1 MNLHQGRKDMN
12 RTHAWLAGLGLLALG
27 MVFIVV
33 SRGMG
38 GGEEK
43 IKKSVLKIAA
53 AIEKGDKAG
62 AAAEAKALAKS
73 VEDIEDVMAV
83 FKLREKHGIGVGPKA
98 NAIVPDGIE
107 LKLLA
112 IGRDA
117 PGQATV
123 NKEAEALEKMAYV
136 IAAVAEVAIA
146 KPPAKDEGK
155 KKRKDFIKWAK
166 DMREAAPGLAAAA
179 KSKSPA
185 EIQKAAAKINS
196 TCSTCHSIFK

>member
-1 MNLHQGRKDMN
+1 MN
-12 RTHAWLAGLGLLALG
+12 RARGWLVGLGLLALG
-27 MVFIVV
+27 VV
-33 SRGMG
+33 ITLAGRST

-43 IKKSVLKIAA
+43 YKKSILKIAA
-53 AIEKGDKAG
+53 AIEKGNS
-62 AAAEAKALAKS
+62 AAAKAEAKALAKS
-73 VEDIEDVMAV
+73 LKDFDEIEDVMSV
-83 FKLREKHGIGVGPKA
+83 FKLREKNGIGVGTKP
-98 NAIVPDGIE
+98 NAIIPDGIE

-123 NKEAEALEKMAYV
+123 NKEAEALEKMSYV

-146 KPPAKDEGK
+146 RPPDKDDGK
-155 KKRKDFIKWAK
+155 KKKKDFIRWAK
-166 DMREAAPGLAAAA
+166 QMREAAPGLAAAA

-196 TCSTCHSIFK
+196 VCTSCHMTFK

>member
-1 MNLHQGRKDMN
+1 MN
-12 RTHAWLAGLGLLALG
+12 RARIWLAGLGLLALG
-27 MVFIVV
+27 LVFTLA
-33 SRGMG
+33 GEG
-38 GGEEK
+38 TGGEKK
-43 IKKSVLKIAA
+43 IHDSVKKIAA
-53 AIEKGDKAG
+53 AIEKGDKTA

-83 FKLREKHGIGVGPKA
+83 FKLRDKHGIGVGTKP

-117 PGQATV
+117 PGDAIV
-123 NKEAEALEKMAYV
+123 KKEAAALEKMAYV

-146 KPPAKDEGK
+146 KPPAKDDGK
-155 KKRKDFIKWAK
+155 KKKKDFIRWAK
-166 DMREAAPGLAAAA
+166 DMREAAPLLVAAA

-185 EIQKAAAKINS
+185 EIQKAAAKINT
-196 TCSTCHSIFK
+196 TCTTCHSVFK

>member
-1 MNLHQGRKDMN
+1 MN
-12 RTHAWLAGLGLLALG
+12 RARGWLVGLGLLALG
-27 MVFIVV
+27 LVITLAGR
-33 SRGMG
+33 ST

-43 IKKSVLKIAA
+43 YKKSVLKIAA
-53 AIEKGDKAG
+53 AIEKGNS
-62 AAAEAKALAKS
+62 AAAQAEAKALAKS
-73 VEDIEDVMAV
+73 LKDFDEIEDVMSV
-83 FKLREKHGIGVGPKA
+83 FKLREKNGIGVGTKP
-98 NAIVPDGIE
+98 NAIIPDGIE

-123 NKEAEALEKMAYV
+123 NKEAEALEKMSYV

-146 KPPAKDEGK
+146 RPPDKDDGK
-155 KKRKDFIKWAK
+155 KKKKDFIRWAK
-166 DMREAAPGLAAAA
+166 QMREAAPGLAAAA

-196 TCSTCHSIFK
+196 TCATCHSVFK

>member
-1 MNLHQGRKDMN
+1 MN
-12 RTHAWLAGLGLLALG
+12 RARGWLIGLGLLALG
-27 MVFIVV
+27 VV
-33 SRGMG
+33 ITLAGRST

-43 IKKSVLKIAA
+43 YKKSVLKIAA
-53 AIEKGDKAG
+53 AIEKGDS
-62 AAAEAKALAKS
+62 AAAKAEAKALAKS
-73 VEDIEDVMAV
+73 LKDFDEIEDVMAV
-83 FKLREKHGIGVGPKA
+83 FKLRDKNGIGVGTKP

-117 PGQATV
+117 PSQNAV
-123 NKEAEALEKMAYV
+123 NKEAEALEKMSYV

-146 KPPAKDEGK
+146 RPPDKDEGK
-155 KKRKDFIKWAK
+155 KKKKDFIRWAK
-166 DMREAAPGLAAAA
+166 EMREAAPGLAAAA

-196 TCSTCHSIFK
+196 VCTSCHSTFK

>member
-1 MNLHQGRKDMN
+1 MN
-12 RTHAWLAGLGLLALG
+12 RARVWLAGLGLLSLG
-27 MVFIVV
+27 LVFILA
-33 SRGMG
+33 GQG
-38 GGEEK
+38 TGGEEK
-43 IKKSVLKIAA
+43 MKKSVLKIAA

-62 AAAEAKALAKS
+62 ATAAAKALANSLKDFD
-73 VEDIEDVMAV
+73 EIEDVMAV
-83 FKLREKHGIGVGPKA
+83 FKLREKHGIGVGTKP

-117 PGQATV
+117 PGQATA

-146 KPPAKDEGK
+146 KPPAKDDGK
-155 KKRKDFIKWAK
+155 KKKKDFIKWAK
-166 DMREAAPGLAAAA
+166 DMREAAPGLAVAA

-196 TCSTCHSIFK
+196 ACTNCHSVFK